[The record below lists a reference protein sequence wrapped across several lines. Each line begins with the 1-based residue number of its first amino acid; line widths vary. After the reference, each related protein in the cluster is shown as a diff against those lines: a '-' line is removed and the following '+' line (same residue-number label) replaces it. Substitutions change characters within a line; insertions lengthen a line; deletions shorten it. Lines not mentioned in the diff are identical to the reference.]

1 MIVCVIIV
9 TGKKED
15 GKKKKKKV
23 TREIASVV
31 IEIEAGRILLLRFV
45 CGSASNTMNYE
56 SISLIGCSK
65 GRERGPCADT
75 VAHVWR

>member
-23 TREIASVV
+23 TREIASV
-31 IEIEAGRILLLRFV
+31 G
-45 CGSASNTMNYE
+45 
-56 SISLIGCSK
+56 IGF
-65 GRERGPCADT
+65 GPKTRNPTDS
-75 VAHVWR
+75 HHGKKH